1 MLDLVRRLVFSRCS
15 SSMIKRDVF
24 VGHIIK
30 ITYHFLSFY
39 LFFFISIILDIR
51 FLTCLLQILHLFQAY
66 ACNYPYFTFTTYL
79 LQIYDLAKETVVCLL
94 DFNADTQG
102 LLDWVIDRC
111 YTGANEVADGCFNA
125 LAAVFQTRSVETLR
139 CSQILPQAFMLLS

>member
-1 MLDLVRRLVFSRCS
+1 MRL
-15 SSMIKRDVF
+15 KDVTQNNPVCHMALCF
-24 VGHIIK
+24 HALLRYS
-30 ITYHFLSFY
+30 T
-39 LFFFISIILDIR
+39 FF
-51 FLTCLLQILHLFQAY
+51 A
-66 ACNYPYFTFTTYL
+66 

-125 LAAVFQTRSVETLR
+125 LAAVFQTR
-139 CSQILPQAFMLLS
+139 